1 MARSV
6 RRARALPLAHAA
18 AITTPPSD
26 RRGFQMTDAA
36 VARAN
41 MVENQLRPSRIDDPG
56 VLSAMGAV
64 PRERFVPAAL
74 RDCAY
79 GDEDL
84 ALGGG
89 RYLIEPLALAKLLQ
103 AASPKP
109 GDVTLLLGD
118 ITGYAAAVLSRLV
131 GSVCSLLPPGLS
143 ASEVEAA
150 LRACEN
156 VVVEEAAP
164 EVGAPKR
171 APFDLIILIG
181 AVPEIP
187 PALLKQLGPDGG
199 RLVAVVEHGR
209 GGQVVLAQRIRDA
222 VGRVSPFDAAIHRLP
237 GLNAEPAFSF

>member
-1 MARSV
+1 
-6 RRARALPLAHAA
+6 
-18 AITTPPSD
+18 
-26 RRGFQMTDAA
+26 MTDAT

-103 AASPKP
+103 SAAPRP

-118 ITGYAAAVLSRLV
+118 VTGYAAAVLSRLV
-131 GSVCSLLPPGLS
+131 GSVCSLLPP
-143 ASEVEAA
+143 ATPTSEVEAA
-150 LRACEN
+150 LRAASCDN
-156 VVVEEAAP
+156 VVVEQGAP
-164 EVGAPKR
+164 EAGAPER
-171 APFDLIILIG
+171 APFDLIVLVG
-181 AVPEIP
+181 AVPELP
-187 PALLKQLGPDGG
+187 PALLRQLGPAG
-199 RLVAVVEHGR
+199 RLVGVVENGR
-209 GGQVVLAQRIRDA
+209 SGQVVVAQRVRDA
-222 VGRVSPFDAAIHRLP
+222 VGRVSPFDALIHRLP
-237 GLNAEPAFSF
+237 GLNTEPAFSF

>member
-1 MARSV
+1 
-6 RRARALPLAHAA
+6 
-18 AITTPPSD
+18 
-26 RRGFQMTDAA
+26 MTDAA

-56 VLSAMGAV
+56 VLSAMGSV

-118 ITGYAAAVLSRLV
+118 VTGYAAAVLSRLV
-131 GSVCSLLPPGLS
+131 GSVCSLLPPGSPVS
-143 ASEVEAA
+143 AVEAA
-150 LRACEN
+150 LRAEACEN
-156 VVVEEAAP
+156 VVIEEAAP

-199 RLVAVVEHGR
+199 QLVAVVEHGR
-209 GGQVVLAQRIRDA
+209 SGQVVLAQRIRDA